1 MRDARHSRQNLNLI
15 MNLNH
20 GNELNREGAN
30 PGGLGFGFGSI
41 GGIGGGELG
50 MMLFNSPCK
59 FHYSVNDSE
68 WSEGIDLNLMNIKKA
83 PLNLVLSMPP
93 EMHRTTELL
102 MSRAA
107 YFTQWEMVPKDA
119 FLLQRSKE
127 EEKN

>member
-1 MRDARHSRQNLNLI
+1 

-20 GNELNREGAN
+20 GNELNREGSN

-68 WSEGIDLNLMNIKKA
+68 WSEGIDLNLMNMKKA
-83 PLNLVLSMPP
+83 PLNLVVSMPS

-107 YFTQWEMVPKDA
+107 YFTQWETVPKEP
-119 FLLQRSKE
+119 FLLKKKMGSSQNKD
-127 EEKN
+127 